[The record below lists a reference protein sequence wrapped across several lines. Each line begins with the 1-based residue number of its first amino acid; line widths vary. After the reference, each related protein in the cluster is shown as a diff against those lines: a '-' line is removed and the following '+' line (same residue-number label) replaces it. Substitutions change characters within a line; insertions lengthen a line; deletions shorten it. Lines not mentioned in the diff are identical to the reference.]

1 MREDVRLPSGVAIS
15 HHRGYPD
22 RRCAL
27 IVDIRPCRA
36 RVLARAILGAAERE
50 AASLALLIEERSVAR
65 FKGRPYVGRRLRGST
80 KSSKTVSAGEPTA
93 EFLEVVRVAGTR
105 ISIDDLG
112 TGYSSLSY
120 LKRLPVDAIKIDKSF
135 VRDITTDPNDAAIV
149 LA

>member
-1 MREDVRLPSGVAIS
+1 LTF
-15 HHRGYPD
+15 
-22 RRCAL
+22 
-27 IVDIRPCRA
+27 
-36 RVLARAILGAAERE
+36 VLAALVFLRAQSSAQPNAKPHRLRYSSRKGRSH
-50 AASLALLIEERSVAR
+50 ASS
-65 FKGRPYVGRRLRGST
+65 GRPYVGRRLRGST

-93 EFLEVVRVAGTR
+93 EFLEVVRAAGTR

-135 VRDITTDPNDAAIV
+135 IRDITTDPNDAAIV

>member
-65 FKGRPYVGRRLRGST
+65 FKWSTLRWSTSQGFNEIVQDRIRR
-80 KSSKTVSAGEPTA
+80 
-93 EFLEVVRVAGTR
+93 
-105 ISIDDLG
+105 
-112 TGYSSLSY
+112 
-120 LKRLPVDAIKIDKSF
+120 
-135 VRDITTDPNDAAIV
+135 
-149 LA
+149 